1 MYHLFYDVWCAK
13 RIQGAVSFTIG
24 DLMFYDSMWLYMTTV
39 YTILYDYILWLCMI
53 LYDDVWLYMIPYD
66 FIILYWY
73 MTTNYFQHLSTSL
86 SNVLCFMRTWTTM
99 NLCISL
105 WKLASVGSPRKRSRW
120 FRQQLLRFL
129 PATLRFLQ
137 PLVWKIY
144 ISRSAFLTSFSRIE
158 GCFM

>member
-1 MYHLFYDVWCAK
+1 MREAHTRRCIIYYRWFDVLWFYVIVHDYSIYDFIWLY
-13 RIQGAVSFTIG
+13 IMT
-24 DLMFYDSMWLYMTTV
+24 MYDSVW
-39 YTILYDYILWLCMI
+39 WCMI
-53 LYDDVWLYMIPYD
+53 IYDSVWFY

-73 MTTNYFQHLSTSL
+73 MTTKYFQHLSTSL

-120 FRQQLLRFL
+120 FRQQLLLFL